1 MNSSSM
7 SSQRRD
13 IMQINKVKGTYDV
26 LPTESYRWHALEE
39 KIHAILKLY
48 NIKEMRTPIME
59 YSEVFHRQT
68 ELSDMVTK
76 ETYDFDDRGDR
87 RLTLRPEGTAGI
99 IRSYV
104 ENKLYATQE
113 LEKVYYIG
121 PNFRYERPQKG
132 RYRQFYQFGVE
143 AIGAV
148 DPALDAEMIMLAY
161 DFIKRLGLKGVTV
174 RINSLGDDESRRTYQ
189 EALTKHF
196 EPHQET
202 LCDDCKARLI
212 KNPLRILDCKV
223 DQMHEAVKK
232 APTPQDFL
240 NETSR
245 EYFKQVIE
253 HLNASNISYEIA
265 PKLVRG
271 LDYYSHTVFEIE
283 ADIEGFGAQNVLGG
297 GGRYQKLVS
306 ELGGPELGGIGFACG
321 MERLLLALEA
331 ENIELMQEDVLDAYV
346 IVFSDQLRV
355 VGSKILYDLR
365 QANLIADMNYT
376 KKAFKGQLKQALRLG
391 AKYLII
397 LGDDEYQKGVVGIKN
412 TKTELQE
419 EVPLTRI
426 TKYMKEKAGK

>member
-1 MNSSSM
+1 
-7 SSQRRD
+7 
-13 IMQINKVKGTYDV
+13 MQINKVKGTYDV
-26 LPTESYRWHALEE
+26 LPNESYRWHALES
-39 KIHAILKLY
+39 KIHSILKLY

-59 YSEVFHRQT
+59 YSEVFHRQS

-87 RLTLRPEGTAGI
+87 RLTLRPEGTAGV

-104 ENKLYATQE
+104 ENKLYASQE

-143 AIGAV
+143 AIGTV

-161 DFIKRLGLKGVTV
+161 DFIKRLGLKGVSV
-174 RINSLGDDESRRTYQ
+174 KINSLGDDESRRAYQ

-196 EPHQET
+196 EPHHDT
-202 LCDDCKARLI
+202 LCDDCKARLV
-212 KNPLRILDCKV
+212 KNPLRILDCKI
-223 DQMHEAVKK
+223 DQKHEAVMH
-232 APTPQDFL
+232 APTPQDYL
-240 NETSR
+240 NEFSR
-245 EYFKQVIE
+245 NYFNQVLA
-253 HLNASNISYEIA
+253 HLDASEIKYHIA

-321 MERLLLALEA
+321 MERLLLALDA
-331 ENIELMQEDVLDAYV
+331 EHIELAQADTLDAYV
-346 IVFSDQLRV
+346 LVMGDDLKLT
-355 VGSKILYDLR
+355 GSKILYELR
-365 QANLIADMNYT
+365 QADLIADMNYT

-397 LGDDEYQKGVVGIKN
+397 LGEEEFNKGVVGIKN
-412 TKTELQE
+412 TKTEIQE
-419 EVPLTRI
+419 EVPLSKI
-426 TKYMKEKAGK
+426 TTYIRENGEK

>member
-1 MNSSSM
+1 MTIS
-7 SSQRRD
+7 
-13 IMQINKVKGTYDV
+13 KVKGTYDV
-26 LPTESYRWHALEE
+26 LPSESYRWHALE
-39 KIHAILKLY
+39 KKVHDLLKVY

-59 YSEVFHRQT
+59 YSEVFHRQS

-76 ETYDFDDRGDR
+76 ETYDFNDRGDR

-104 ENKLYATQE
+104 ENKLYASQE

-148 DPALDAEMIMLAY
+148 DPALDAEMIILAY
-161 DFIKRLGLKGVTV
+161 DFIKRLGLKGVSV
-174 RINSLGDDESRRTYQ
+174 RINSLGDDDSRRNYQ
-189 EALTKHF
+189 EALKNHF
-196 EPHQET
+196 LPHETT
-202 LCDDCKARLI
+202 LCDDCKTRLY

-223 DQMHEAVKK
+223 DQKHEAVMK
-232 APTPQDFL
+232 APTPQDYL
-240 NETSR
+240 NDASKV
-245 EYFKQVIE
+245 YFHHVLE
-253 HLNASNISYEIA
+253 HLNASKISYEIA

-321 MERLLLALEA
+321 MERLLMALEA
-331 ENIELMQEDVLDAYV
+331 ENIELAAEDTLDAYV
-346 IVFSDQLRV
+346 IVFSEHLKPIA
-355 VGSKILYDLR
+355 SKILYDLR
-365 QANLIADMNYT
+365 QANIIADMNYT
-376 KKAFKGQLKQALRLG
+376 QKAFKGQLKQALRFG

-397 LGDDEYQKGVVGIKN
+397 LGDDEYTKGVVGIKN
-412 TKTELQE
+412 TLTETQE
-419 EVPLTRI
+419 DVPLARI
-426 TKYMKEKAGK
+426 TKYMKEKVGK

>member
-1 MNSSSM
+1 MAV
-7 SSQRRD
+7 
-13 IMQINKVKGTYDV
+13 NKVKGTYDV
-26 LPTESYRWHALEE
+26 LPSESYLWHALEE
-39 KIHAILKLY
+39 KIRSVLSVY
-48 NIKEMRTPIME
+48 NIKEIRTPIME

-87 RLTLRPEGTAGI
+87 KLTLRPEGTAGV

-143 AIGAV
+143 AIGTV
-148 DPALDAEMIMLAY
+148 DAALDAEMIILAF
-161 DFIKRLGLKGVTV
+161 DFIRRLGLKGVRV
-174 RINSLGDDESRRTYQ
+174 RINSLGDQQSRSDYQ
-189 EALTKHF
+189 EALIKHF
-196 EPHQET
+196 TPHEST
-202 LCDDCKARLI
+202 LCDDCKIRLY

-223 DQMHEAVKK
+223 DAKHDAVVY
-232 APTPQDFL
+232 APTPLDYL
-240 NETSR
+240 NEASKA
-245 EYFKQVIE
+245 YFHEVIE
-253 HLNASNISYEIA
+253 HLNASKISYEIA

-306 ELGGPELGGIGFACG
+306 ELGGPDLGGIGFACG

-331 ENIELMQEDVLDAYV
+331 ENVNFAQPTTLDCYV
-346 IVFSDQLRV
+346 ITFSPEHRKDATKL
-355 VGSKILYDLR
+355 LYELR
-365 QANLIADMNYT
+365 QSNMVCDMNFT
-376 KKAFKGQLKQALRLG
+376 QKGFKGQLKQALRLD

-397 LGDDEYQKGVVGIKN
+397 MGEDELKRGVVAIKD
-412 TKTELQE
+412 TKLETQE
-419 EVPLTRI
+419 EVVI
-426 TKYMKEKAGK
+426 SKVKAYMKEKLET

>member
-1 MNSSSM
+1 
-7 SSQRRD
+7 
-13 IMQINKVKGTYDV
+13 MQINKVKGTYDV
-26 LPTESYRWHALEE
+26 LPNESYRWQALES
-39 KIHAILKLY
+39 KIREILKLY

-59 YSEVFHRQT
+59 YSEVFHRQS

-76 ETYDFDDRGDR
+76 ETYDFDDRGER

-132 RYRQFYQFGVE
+132 RYRQFSQFGVE
-143 AIGAV
+143 AIGSV
-148 DPALDAEMIMLAY
+148 DAALDAEMIMLAY

-174 RINSLGDDESRRTYQ
+174 RINSLGDDESRRNYQ
-189 EALTKHF
+189 DALTNHF
-196 EPHQET
+196 EPHKET
-202 LCDDCKARLI
+202 LCEDCKIRLG

-223 DQMHEAVKK
+223 DQKHEAVIN
-232 APTPQDFL
+232 APTPQDYL
-240 NETSR
+240 NSSSR
-245 EYFKQVIE
+245 DYFKQVIE
-253 HLNASNISYEIA
+253 HLNASAISYEIA

-306 ELGGPELGGIGFACG
+306 ELGGPELGGIGFAFG
-321 MERLLLALEA
+321 MERLLLALDA
-331 ENIELMQEDVLDAYV
+331 ENIELAVDDMIDAYV
-346 IVFSDQLRV
+346 IVFGEELRV
-355 VGSKILYDLR
+355 LGSKILFELR
-365 QANLIADMNYT
+365 QANIISDMNYT

-397 LGDDEYQKGVVGIKN
+397 LGEDEYKKGVVGIKD
-412 TKTELQE
+412 TKTENQE
-419 EVPLTRI
+419 EVPIERI
-426 TKYMKEKAGK
+426 KKYMKEKVGK

>member
-1 MNSSSM
+1 MAV
-7 SSQRRD
+7 
-13 IMQINKVKGTYDV
+13 NKVKGTYDV
-26 LPTESYRWHALEE
+26 LPSESHLWQALES
-39 KIHAILKLY
+39 KIRETLALY

-59 YSEVFHRQT
+59 YSEVFHRNS

-76 ETYDFDDRGDR
+76 ETYDFDDRGNR
-87 RLTLRPEGTAGI
+87 KLTLRPEGTAGI

-104 ENKLYATQE
+104 ENKLYASQE

-148 DPALDAEMIMLAY
+148 DPALDAELIIIAY
-161 DFIKRLGLKGVTV
+161 DFIKRLGLKGVRV
-174 RINSLGDDESRRTYQ
+174 RINSLGDDQSRQNYQ
-189 EALTKHF
+189 NALYAHF

-202 LCDDCKARLI
+202 LCEDCKLRLV

-223 DQMHEAVKK
+223 DQEHEAVKS
-232 APTPQDFL
+232 APTPQDYL
-240 NETSR
+240 SDEAR
-245 EYFKQVIE
+245 QYFKHVLD
-253 HLNASNISYEIA
+253 HLNAAKISYEIA

-306 ELGGPELGGIGFACG
+306 ELGGPDLGGIGFAFG

-331 ENIELMQEDVLDAYV
+331 ENVLFAREPELDAFV
-346 IVFSDQLRV
+346 IVFNAEYKLMAT
-355 VGSKILYDLR
+355 KILFELR
-365 QANLIADMNYT
+365 NGNIKVDSNFTGKNL
-376 KKAFKGQLKQALRLG
+376 KGQLKQALRMN

-397 LGDDEYQKGVVGIKN
+397 IGEEEVKKGVVAVKN
-412 TKTELQE
+412 TKTEVQE
-419 EVPLTRI
+419 EVVTSKIKKYLT
-426 TKYMKEKAGK
+426 EKLEK

>member
-1 MNSSSM
+1 MA
-7 SSQRRD
+7 
-13 IMQINKVKGTYDV
+13 INKVKGTYDV
-26 LPTESYRWHALEE
+26 LPNESYLWHALEE
-39 KIHAILKLY
+39 KIRETLKIY

-59 YSEVFHRQT
+59 YSEVFHRQN

-87 RLTLRPEGTAGI
+87 KLTLRPEGTAGI

-104 ENKLYATQE
+104 ENKLYASQE

-143 AIGAV
+143 AIGTV
-148 DPALDAEMIMLAY
+148 DPAIDAEMIILAY
-161 DFIKRLGLKGVTV
+161 DFMKRLGLKGVRV
-174 RINSLGDDESRRTYQ
+174 RINSLGDDDSRKAYQ
-189 EALTKHF
+189 EALEAHF
-196 EPHQET
+196 LPHEAS
-202 LCDDCKARLI
+202 LCDDCKARLH

-223 DQMHEAVKK
+223 DQKHPAVLN
-232 APTPQDFL
+232 APTPQDYL
-240 NETSR
+240 TDQSKA
-245 EYFKQVIE
+245 YFQEVLE
-253 HLNASNISYEIA
+253 HLNAAKISYEIHK
-265 PKLVRG
+265 KLVRG

-331 ENIELMQEDVLDAYV
+331 EEVNFAKEDTLDAYV
-346 IVFSDQLRV
+346 IVFNQSLKPTA
-355 VGSKILYDLR
+355 SKILYDLR
-365 QANLIADMNYT
+365 QKNIIADMNYT
-376 KKAFKGQLKQALRLG
+376 QKAFKGQLKQALRLG

-397 LGDDEYQKGVVGIKN
+397 LG
-412 TKTELQE
+412 E
-419 EVPLTRI
+419 E
-426 TKYMKEKAGK
+426 

>member
-1 MNSSSM
+1 
-7 SSQRRD
+7 
-13 IMQINKVKGTYDV
+13 MQINKVKGTYDV
-26 LPTESYRWHALEE
+26 LPHESYRWHALEE
-39 KIHAILKLY
+39 KIHQILKKY

-76 ETYDFDDRGDR
+76 ETYDFDDRSDR
-87 RLTLRPEGTAGI
+87 KLTLRPEGTAGI

-104 ENKLYATQE
+104 ENKLYASQE

-161 DFIKRLGLKGVTV
+161 DFIKKLGLKGVSV
-174 RINSLGDDESRRTYQ
+174 RINSLGDDASRKAYQ
-189 EALTKHF
+189 EALTNHF
-196 EPHQET
+196 MPHKET
-202 LCDDCKARLI
+202 LCDDCKARLD

-223 DQMHEAVKK
+223 DQKHPAVIQ
-232 APTPQDFL
+232 APTPQDYL
-240 NETSR
+240 NDASR
-245 EYFKQVIE
+245 DYFHKVIE
-253 HLNASNISYEIA
+253 HLNASKISFEIA

-306 ELGGPELGGIGFACG
+306 ELGGPDLGGIGFACG

-331 ENIELMQEDVLDAYV
+331 EDIELEKEDVLDAYV
-346 IVFSDQLRV
+346 IVFNDDLKIEA
-355 VGSKILYDLR
+355 SKVLYDLR
-365 QANLIADMNYT
+365 QADLIADMNYT
-376 KKAFKGQLKQALRLG
+376 NKAFKGQLKQALRLG
-391 AKYLII
+391 AKYLVII
-397 LGDDEYQKGVVGIKN
+397 GEEEFKRGVAGIKD
-412 TKTELQE
+412 TKTEKQE
-419 EVPLTRI
+419 EVPMGRI
-426 TKYMKEKAGK
+426 KKYLLEKVGK

>member
-1 MNSSSM
+1 MLIR
-7 SSQRRD
+7 RRD

-26 LPTESYRWHALEE
+26 LPNESFRWHALEAAIHE
-39 KIHAILKLY
+39 TLKIY

-174 RINSLGDDESRRTYQ
+174 RINSLGDDESRKNYQ
-189 EALTKHF
+189 EALIKHF
-196 EPHQET
+196 EPHKET
-202 LCDDCKARLI
+202 LCEDCKARLT
-212 KNPLRILDCKV
+212 KNPLRILDCKI
-223 DQMHEAVKK
+223 DQKHEAMIKT
-232 APTPQDFL
+232 PTPQEYL
-240 NETSR
+240 NDYSR
-245 EYFKQVIE
+245 NYFKQVIE
-253 HLNASNISYEIA
+253 HLNACNISYEIA

-331 ENIELMQEDVLDAYV
+331 ENIELSKDHVLDAYV
-346 IVFSDQLRV
+346 IVFNNELKV
-355 VGSKILYDLR
+355 IGSKILYELR

-376 KKAFKGQLKQALRLG
+376 SKAFKGQLKQALRLG
-391 AKYLII
+391 AKYMII
-397 LGDDEYQKGVVGIKN
+397 LGEDEYKKGVVSIKD
-412 TKTELQE
+412 TVTENQE
-419 EVPLTRI
+419 EVPIGRI
-426 TKYMKEKAGK
+426 KKYMKEKVGK